1 MNLQQLRDYDCWVG
15 KSAQTVYVSSV
26 QVGGWRSVWPDRV
39 PRWASRIR
47 NYFNL
52 SPCTLERITGK
63 AASSA
68 LKSTERFKFQLECHE
83 TQTFNKYHRNYRP
96 GPNGKLDPPPF
107 TVPAACPTTASH
119 DVKHTSALDSIA
131 AKSAL
136 EGVVYKD
143 EKGLL
148 WYQMS
153 AGATIYNWGSD
164 VTSWPEA
171 MVDAVYVEARGQDF
185 APIFKLISPDNTGGS
200 LECII
205 WNPRKQ
211 HTIVAAGTTLNVT
224 KLINKDPVHQGSYN
238 YSETAH
244 MGLAAHELRDVK
256 THVAKTDFYI
266 NPVNCFSLLATRTFP
281 AGGRLGAGG
290 KSLSDEV

>member
-1 MNLQQLRDYDCWVG
+1 MNLQQLRDYRNWVG
-15 KSAQTVYVSSV
+15 NSAQTVYISSL
-26 QVGGWRSVWPDRV
+26 QVGGWRNVFPDRV

-52 SPCTLERITGK
+52 SPCTLERITGD
-63 AASSA
+63 AASRA
-68 LKSTERFKFQLECHE
+68 LKSTERFKFQLDCHA

-107 TVPAACPTTASH
+107 AVPAACPATASRE
-119 DVKHTSALDSIA
+119 VVHTSTLDA
-131 AKSAL
+131 VAVNNAL

-143 EKGLL
+143 EKGRL

-153 AGATIYNWGSD
+153 AGATIYHWGSE
-164 VTSWPEA
+164 VSSAPEA
-171 MVDAVYVEARGQDF
+171 VLDATYVEIRGQDF
-185 APIFKLISPDNTGGS
+185 APVFKLISPDNTGGS

-205 WNPRKQ
+205 SNPRKQ
-211 HTIVAAGTTLNVT
+211 NTIVAAGTTLNVT
-224 KLINKDPVHQGSYN
+224 RLINTDPIHQGSYN

-266 NPVNCFSLLATRTFP
+266 NPVNRFSLLATRTFP
-281 AGGRLGAGG
+281 AGDRLGPRG
-290 KSLSDEV
+290 KSLSDDL